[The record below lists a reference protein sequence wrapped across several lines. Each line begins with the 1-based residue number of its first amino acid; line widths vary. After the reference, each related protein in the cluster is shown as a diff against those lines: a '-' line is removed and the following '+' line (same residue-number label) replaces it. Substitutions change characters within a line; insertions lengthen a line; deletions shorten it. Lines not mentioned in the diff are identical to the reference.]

1 MRYIHIKYHMNILY
15 IIYTLYIYLAKYKL
29 NIQNKLH
36 SFVPTK
42 KVIQSYKNITK
53 YKISSIMKVVS
64 GLCKEIFNGK
74 YNMNKW
80 PRKGDINERYSS
92 VNLS

>member
-1 MRYIHIKYHMNILY
+1 MNILY

-53 YKISSIMKVVS
+53 YKNLISSIMKVVS
-64 GLCKEIFNGK
+64 DLCKEIFNGK
-74 YNMNKW
+74 YKTY
-80 PRKGDINERYSS
+80 E
-92 VNLS
+92 